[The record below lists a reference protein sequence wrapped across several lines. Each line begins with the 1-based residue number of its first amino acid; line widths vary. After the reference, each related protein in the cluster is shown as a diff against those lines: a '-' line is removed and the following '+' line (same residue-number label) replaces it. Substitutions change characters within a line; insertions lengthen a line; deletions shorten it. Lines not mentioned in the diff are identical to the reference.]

1 MDTKQHW
8 SVENAAQRLDASLN
22 RLSEGSAETDHI
34 FSRVFSER
42 VKQDL
47 VTLYDQT
54 ETPLSGALV
63 SVKALLDVEGEVT
76 HAGTRFLA
84 DGAPAADDAPA
95 VANLRKAG
103 ALLLGHTNLSE
114 LAYSGLGVNPHY
126 GTADNPLAPGH
137 VPGGS
142 TSGGAVSVATGLA
155 DIAVGSDTGG
165 SLRIPAAFCGITGFK
180 PTQSTVSRQGSVPL
194 SDSLDSLGPMANNV
208 AACAQAWQ
216 IMAGL
221 SDEALFQQVSDAPLA
236 FQVSRNFG
244 FDGLDADVEAGFEAL
259 LTALSGAGMA
269 ITDEPLAFLDSY
281 AKIAP
286 WQLTSVECRAHF
298 ETAFQ
303 NRSVLFDPRVHSRMA
318 RADELSAVQY
328 REMLN
333 LRTQFVEAMSEGLA
347 GRVLLLP
354 TVAILPPTL
363 ASLEDDETFTRMNL
377 MALRNTSLA
386 NIGDGCSLAIPYQH
400 NGVTLSAML
409 VAAGGDDVSLLAAGR
424 ELERQIAQ
432 LGLSLNAS

>member
-1 MDTKQHW
+1 MDTKQNW

-22 RLSEGSAETDHI
+22 RLSESSPATDHI
-34 FSRVFSER
+34 FSSVFSER

-47 VTLYDQT
+47 VALYDQT

-84 DGAPAADDAPA
+84 DGAPASEDAPA

-103 ALLLGHTNLSE
+103 ALFLGHTNMSE

-180 PTQSTVSRQGSVPL
+180 PTQSTVSRKGAEPL

-216 IMAGL
+216 IMADL
-221 SDEALFQQVSDAPLA
+221 SDEDLFQQVPSAPLA

-244 FDGLDADVEAGFEAL
+244 FDSLDADVAEGFEAL

-269 ITDEPLAFLDSY
+269 ITDEPLAFLDTY

-303 NRSVLFDPRVHSRMA
+303 NQSELFDPRVHSRMA

-328 REMLN
+328 RQMLN
-333 LRTQFVEAMSEGLA
+333 LRTQFAEAMSEGLA

-363 ASLEDDETFTRMNL
+363 ASLDDDATFTQMNL

-386 NIGDGCSLAIPYQH
+386 NIGDGCSLAIPYQYK
-400 NGVTLSAML
+400 GVTLSAML
-409 VAAGGDDVSLLAAGR
+409 VAVGGADVSLLAAGR
-424 ELERQIAQ
+424 ELERQIAL
-432 LGLSLNAS
+432 LGLSLK

>member
-1 MDTKQHW
+1 MDSKNNW
-8 SVENAAQRLDASLN
+8 SVDNAEQRLDASLQH
-22 RLSEGSAETDHI
+22 LAENKAATGNI
-34 FSRVFSER
+34 FSSIFTDR

-47 VTLYDQT
+47 AVLNRQSK
-54 ETPLSGALV
+54 TPLSGALV
-63 SVKALLDVEGEVT
+63 SVKALLDVEGEIT
-76 HAGTRFLA
+76 HAGTHFLA
-84 DGAPAADDAPA
+84 DTPAAKQDAPA
-95 VANLRKAG
+95 IARLRGAG
-103 ALLLGHTNLSE
+103 ALLLGHTNMSE

-126 GTADNPLAPGH
+126 GTADNPICPGH

-142 TSGGAVSVATGLA
+142 TSGGAVSVATGLV
-155 DIAVGSDTGG
+155 DIAIGSDTGG

-180 PTQSTVSRQGSVPL
+180 PTQASVSRKGSVPL
-194 SDSLDSLGPMANNV
+194 SDTLDCIGPMAQSV

-221 SDEALFQQVSDAPLA
+221 SDEALLKQAADTTFT

-244 FDGLDADVEAGFEAL
+244 FDGLDPVVEDGFAALLGTLSEAGA
-259 LTALSGAGMA
+259 S

-298 ETAFQ
+298 EAAFQ
-303 NRSVLFDPRVHSRMA
+303 SQAELFDPRVHSRMA

-328 REMLN
+328 RQMLN
-333 LRTQFVEAMSEGLA
+333 QRTQFVDAMREGLA

-363 ASLEDDETFTRMNL
+363 ASLEVDATFNQLNL

-386 NIGDGCSLAIPYQH
+386 NIGDGCSLVIPYRYQ
-400 NGVTLSAML
+400 GVTLSAML
-409 VAAGGDDVSLLAAGR
+409 IGVAGSDLNLLSVGR
-424 ELERQIAQ
+424 ELERQIA
-432 LGLSLNAS
+432 LSELSNT